1 MADLKENVKRMVQ
14 AGVPEA
20 EIGAYIKRYRKGQET
35 VPQSPRSTDADGDWL
50 RGTFQTLG
58 SVLGGGAALAGGQLG
73 PQAFAP
79 EEVVTVPAG
88 AALGN
93 AIGGQ
98 TYDYI
103 RGLMYP
109 QTMPSVG
116 ESAAR
121 SATDAAVDLGGGA
134 IVGKALDMAKP
145 AFAPIKGMVKRR
157 LGGAT
162 VSPHDIAKL
171 EQYGFRPEAGMLGNP
186 EAAAYSQSMRG
197 KPGTGS
203 IFGEVDAHN
212 LAQGEMMSNRIAES
226 LGPDMTPYDIG
237 HLMKRDAIAARTQ
250 WKDVSDD
257 LWNKVGDFVPEGG
270 AIPAKNIV
278 SEAQKVLFV
287 AKQSPYAEN
296 AMAPAVREAKLI
308 LKSVDE
314 NGNISKSAL
323 DSIKKAARGSY
334 KKLAHEAD
342 DIDRLRMTFER
353 AADRDL
359 GTAAEEAGG
368 EAAKQARA
376 AAKDWYKRG
385 MGDKKLGEIGL
396 LDEAAEIIKNPEP
409 EKIYRQ
415 IVGGGKP
422 AAERMMK
429 VMNMLSS
436 ETQAA
441 LRARA
446 YREMAMPTPGAANAD
461 GSGFSFSTFLTRY
474 ARMQQ
479 EAPGMSDILF
489 GPARKDLDKLINSAE
504 FFKSLSKYANSSQTA
519 VNAAWD
525 DLWKPIL
532 DWAGKG
538 ALGGGVGGMS
548 LSSTILGAA
557 GGGSAVAAKIAVNR
571 RVARL
576 MTDPEFVKW
585 LAGSTTKVA
594 SGSTTGKEALGR
606 LAAIAIQRASTSK
619 DKERTNDLVWY
630 LTQTGNDVTKITDQD
645 GKVKKVEVK

>member
-1 MADLKENVKRMVQ
+1 MPNVKMPDGKVVQ
-14 AGVPEA
+14 FPEGMSKEDMRRA
-20 EIGAYIKRYRKGQET
+20 SAKYVTQHSGPK
-35 VPQSPRSTDADGDWL
+35 ADDGGDWV

-58 SVLGGGAALAGGQLG
+58 SVLGGGAAAIGGQLG

-93 AIGGQ
+93 AMGGQ
-98 TYDYI
+98 AYDYI

-109 QTMPSVG
+109 ETMPSVG
-116 ESAAR
+116 ESYNRA
-121 SATDAAVDLGGGA
+121 ATDAAVDLGGGA
-134 IVGKALDMAKP
+134 IVGKALGLVKP
-145 AFAPIKGMVKRR
+145 ALSPIKGAIARR
-157 LGGAT
+157 VGNSAVT
-162 VSPHDIAKL
+162 PHDIAKL
-171 EQYGFRPEAGMLGNP
+171 EQYGFRPEVGMLGNP

-197 KPGTGS
+197 KPTTGS

-212 LAQGEMMSNRIAES
+212 LANATKMSDGIAAK
-226 LGPDMTPYDIG
+226 LGPDMIPYDIG
-237 HLMKRDAIAARTQ
+237 QLVKRDAIAFRTQ

-257 LWNKVGDFVPEGG
+257 LWKKVGDFVPDGG
-270 AIPAKNIV
+270 SIPAKNIV
-278 SEAQKVLFV
+278 AEAQKVLFI
-287 AKQSPYAEN
+287 AKQSPYAGN

-308 LKSVDE
+308 LESVDG
-314 NGNISKSAL
+314 NGNISKGAL

-359 GTAAEEAGG
+359 GAAAEEAGG

-385 MGDKKLGEIGL
+385 MGDKKLGEVGL

-422 AAERMMK
+422 AAERMMR
-429 VMNMLSS
+429 VMNLLSS
-436 ETQAA
+436 DTQAA

-461 GSGFSFSTFLTRY
+461 GGGFSFSTFLTRY

-489 GPARKDLDKLINSAE
+489 GPARKDLDKLLDSAE
-504 FFKSLSKYANSSQTA
+504 FFKSLAGYANKSNTA

-525 DLWKPIL
+525 NLWKPIV
-532 DWAGKG
+532 DWTGK
-538 ALGGGVGGMS
+538 AAIGGGVAGMS
-548 LSSTILGAA
+548 LSSAVLGAA
-557 GGGSAVAAKIAVNR
+557 GGGSAVAGQLAVYR

-594 SGSTTGKEALGR
+594 SGATTGKEALGR

-619 DKERTNDLVWY
+619 DKEMTNDFVWY
-630 LTQTGNDVTKITDQD
+630 LTQTGNDVTKVTDQN